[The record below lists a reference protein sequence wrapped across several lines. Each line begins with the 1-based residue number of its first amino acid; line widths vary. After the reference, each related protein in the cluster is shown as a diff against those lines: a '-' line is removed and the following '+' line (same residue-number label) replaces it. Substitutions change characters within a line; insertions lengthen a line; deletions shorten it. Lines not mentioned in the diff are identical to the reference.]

1 MLPLILHASCS
12 QNQKLKK
19 AEQRK
24 VQQANKASNKA
35 ALVKAAEQQAIKDEA
50 AAIVAA
56 AFAQGAESEDAHPKP
71 DPEPPLS
78 IKEQAAAIAAAAFAQ
93 APADAQQV
101 RQVVP
106 GQHMMTQPMS
116 HHMLTWPLIHMLH
129 NRSDACQMCQ
139 HVPTTD
145 SMLNN
150 HLGRHPGRLLVP
162 STNLLRMCKT

>member
-1 MLPLILHASCS
+1 MQLAACMHVEATAEAIRAALCAFQLLLTLCASCL

-24 VQQANKASNKA
+24 QQQANKASNKA
-35 ALVKAAEQQAIKDEA
+35 ALAKAAEQQAIKDEA

-93 APADAQQV
+93 APPDAQQV
-101 RQVVP
+101 R
-106 GQHMMTQPMS
+106 GQQMS
-116 HHMLTWPLIHMLH
+116 HHMLARPPDPH
-129 NRSDACQMCQ
+129 AAQ
-139 HVPTTD
+139 
-145 SMLNN
+145 
-150 HLGRHPGRLLVP
+150 
-162 STNLLRMCKT
+162 

>member
-1 MLPLILHASCS
+1 MLDCYSRLSLLYTFTLHHAACCLHAEATTEATRAALHALQLPLTLCASCS

-71 DPEPPLS
+71 DPEPALS

-93 APADAQQV
+93 GPPGAQQV
-101 RQVVP
+101 RDSQ
-106 GQHMMTQPMS
+106 MS
-116 HHMLTWPLIHMLH
+116 HHMLAWPPDPH
-129 NRSDACQMCQ
+129 AVQ
-139 HVPTTD
+139 
-145 SMLNN
+145 
-150 HLGRHPGRLLVP
+150 
-162 STNLLRMCKT
+162 

>member
-1 MLPLILHASCS
+1 MHSALYSLLPACQSNSCNVHQSSSVLPLILHASCS

-50 AAIVAA
+50 AAIVTA

-116 HHMLTWPLIHMLH
+116 HHMLTWPPDPH
-129 NRSDACQMCQ
+129 AAQQ
-139 HVPTTD
+139 V
-145 SMLNN
+145 
-150 HLGRHPGRLLVP
+150 
-162 STNLLRMCKT
+162 